1 MVTMITVGVCG
12 LGLMDSILVN
22 AVSAGEWVL
31 WGWVGLNGYNDY
43 SGCMTLDHWTASW
56 STWCLLVSW
65 CCGVC
70 AGLRE
75 EV

>member
-1 MVTMITVGVCG
+1 MVTMIAVGVCG

-43 SGCMTLDHWTASW
+43 SGCVWPWTDGQHPGQ
-56 STWCLLVSW
+56 
-65 CCGVC
+65 CGVC
-70 AGLRE
+70 W
-75 EV
+75 